1 MSRAVTTCVTLTE
14 IFGEPNYLGSS
25 DLAKLF
31 RVPRAICHYAEK
43 FDGVEPDELNE
54 SANLYKSY
62 LEPNHK
68 TNFLINPGFPTIQ
81 KQLIVFCH
89 NK

>member
-1 MSRAVTTCVTLTE
+1 MPRAVTTCVTLTE

-68 TNFLINPGFPTIQ
+68 LICNKPGFPYHTKTVDRI
-81 KQLIVFCH
+81 LP
-89 NK
+89 